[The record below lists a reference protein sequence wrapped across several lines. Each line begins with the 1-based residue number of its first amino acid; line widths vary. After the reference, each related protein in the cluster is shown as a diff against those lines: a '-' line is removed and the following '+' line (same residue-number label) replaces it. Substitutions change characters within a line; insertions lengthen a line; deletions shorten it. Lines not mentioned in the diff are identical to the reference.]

1 MKRKILTFTI
11 IGVLIVNTLSGC
23 GLVSLFNSEATETES
38 QTQDAPPSEK
48 DTTTEKDTVDSSTE
62 GTETEKESVSE
73 TTETEVET
81 ETETESPEPTE
92 SESESET
99 ETEIETETETESE
112 PETET
117 EVETET
123 EIETEPTPEPE
134 PHTHA
139 YTLTKTNKATCT
151 KDGSYVYSCSC
162 GDSYSENI
170 KKTGHSYGAYV
181 YNNDATYSK
190 DGTETATCANCGGKT
205 SRTVSGT
212 KLSYTYTDVT
222 PYTMYA
228 QKTVNV
234 RSLPSTDGSKL
245 GSLSKGDAVTVTGY
259 CNETGWYRIDFN
271 GKTGYASSSYLDTKL
286 PAGYYPSL
294 EDDSWKV
301 YYTEDDVVGD
311 GLDAYRV
318 GLLKYAA
325 DGTQLYVYTN
335 HSDREKM
342 NGFYC
347 TYDEYYSEKGEA
359 FEEAFEEWCV
369 DNGYTFSRSSF
380 FTYDL
385 GEANDHAYRMRAY
398 YAAFHPDLTST
409 GVEEVIYNWEDYRII
424 KKCNLILYEIEN
436 PDDLAWYTKTR
447 EEVLE
452 SNGWTEADLENAKKL
467 ALTYNIDFHYY
478 YE

>member
-23 GLVSLFNSEATETES
+23 GLVSLFNSETTETES
-38 QTQDAPPSEK
+38 QAQNTTPSEK
-48 DTTTEKDTVDSSTE
+48 DTTTEKDAVDSSTE
-62 GTETEKESVSE
+62 GTETEKESVS
-73 TTETEVET
+73 ETEVET

-99 ETEIETETETESE
+99 ETEIETETE

-123 EIETEPTPEPE
+123 EIKPEPEPTPEPE

-162 GDSYSENI
+162 GDSYSETI

-190 DGTETATCANCGGKT
+190 DGTETAICANCGAKT

-286 PAGYYPSL
+286 PSGYYPSL

-318 GLLKYAA
+318 GFLKYAA
-325 DGTQLYVYTN
+325 DGTQLYVKTNYT
-335 HSDREKM
+335 DQM

-347 TYDEYYSEKGEA
+347 MYDDYETEQFEAFRIA
-359 FEEAFEEWCV
+359 FEEKHQPSYL
-369 DNGYTFSRSSF
+369 NNSF
-380 FTYDL
+380 VSVDL
-385 GEANDHAYRMRAY
+385 GEKSDDGYRIYSY
-398 YAAFHPDLTST
+398 YASFGKASSST
-409 GVEEVIYNWEDYRII
+409 GTGRMVYDWEDIRQIM
-424 KKCNLILYEIEN
+424 LYEN
-436 PDDLAWYTKTR
+436 TLLRLYVGYTL
-447 EEVLE
+447 EEALKDQGITMGE
-452 SNGWTEADLENAKKL
+452 FEYAKSVSL
-467 ALTYNIDFHYY
+467 SYGYDFPQYQ
-478 YE
+478 